1 MGLLLY
7 SSIFYQQGFSYLSP
21 TLFFGTI
28 IALLIVLTNKNIKFN
43 FELFLILSAPL
54 LLSVL
59 TSIIGLIFQNFDSY
73 YFFLSLTTLFH
84 HMVYITL
91 VVFLFSSLKKS
102 YSLFTLQSI
111 MLVLSFFGFLQLFQ
125 YQFNLNVFHLRA
137 THPAFAGH
145 MGEIF
150 GGDYSGATFRIS
162 GLFQEPGDLTMFLS
176 PLILLIYF
184 HYDFKRSFSLG
195 ILSVLLFNFS
205 RGLSGIVAMVCT
217 ILFINLNRLVNLRY
231 LMIIGFMLTL
241 FIFNYSERL
250 SYIIQGNDP
259 SFNMRFLT
267 ITSGIEY
274 IYQDGSDFFFGK
286 GLGSSAEINLNTG
299 DTSIKSDYIRILF
312 EQGLVGLSLYT
323 VYIMYILSFYR
334 HKKTFIAIFVYFLM
348 LGILG
353 DTMSL
358 FYRYIFLS
366 MAFLSI
372 SHRNI
377 EERSEK
383 EKNLIYSN

>member
-7 SSIFYQQGFSYLSP
+7 SSIFYQHGFSYLSP
-21 TLFFGTI
+21 MLFFGTI

-43 FELFLILSAPL
+43 FELFLILSLPL

-102 YSLFTLQSI
+102 YSLFTLQSA
-111 MLVLSFFGFLQLFQ
+111 MFLLGFFGFLQLFQ

-150 GGDYSGATFRIS
+150 GGDYSGTTFRIS

-195 ILSVLLFNFS
+195 IFSVLLFNFS
-205 RGLSGIVAMVCT
+205 RGLSGIVAMVST
-217 ILFINLNRLVNLRY
+217 ILFININRLLRLRY
-231 LMIIGFMLTL
+231 IMITGFMVTL

-250 SYIIQGNDP
+250 SYIVQGNDP

-299 DTSIKSDYIRILF
+299 DTSIKSDYVRILF
-312 EQGLVGLSLYT
+312 EQGVVGLSIYT

>member
-43 FELFLILSAPL
+43 FELFLILSLPL

-91 VVFLFSSLKKS
+91 FVFLFSSLKKS
-102 YSLFTLQSI
+102 YSLFTLQSA

-195 ILSVLLFNFS
+195 IISVLLFNFS

-323 VYIMYILSFYR
+323 VYVMYILSFYR

>member
-383 EKNLIYSN
+383 EVNKK

>member
-21 TLFFGTI
+21 ILFFGTI
-28 IALLIVLTNKNIKFN
+28 IAILIGLTNKNIKFN

-54 LLSVL
+54 LLSVF

-84 HMVYITL
+84 HLVYITL

-102 YSLFTLQSI
+102 YSLFTLQSA
-111 MLVLSFFGFLQLFQ
+111 MLVLGFFGFLQLFQ

-184 HYDFKRSFSLG
+184 HYDFKRSFSLA

-205 RGLSGIVAMVCT
+205 RGLSGIVAMVST
-217 ILFINLNRLVNLRY
+217 ILFININRLVRLRY
-231 LMIIGFMLTL
+231 LMIIGFILTF

-299 DTSIKSDYIRILF
+299 DTSIKSDYVRILF
-312 EQGLVGLSLYT
+312 EQGLVGLSIYT
-323 VYIMYILSFYR
+323 VYIMYVLSFYR
-334 HKKTFIAIFVYFLM
+334 HKKIFIAIFVYFLM

-372 SHRNI
+372 SHTNI

>member
-1 MGLLLY
+1 
-7 SSIFYQQGFSYLSP
+7 
-21 TLFFGTI
+21 
-28 IALLIVLTNKNIKFN
+28 
-43 FELFLILSAPL
+43 
-54 LLSVL
+54 
-59 TSIIGLIFQNFDSY
+59 
-73 YFFLSLTTLFH
+73 
-84 HMVYITL
+84 MVYITL
-91 VVFLFSSLKKS
+91 FVFLFSSLKKS
-102 YSLFTLQSI
+102 YSLFTLQSA

-195 ILSVLLFNFS
+195 IISVLLFNFS

-323 VYIMYILSFYR
+323 VYVMYILSFYR

>member
-91 VVFLFSSLKKS
+91 FVFLFSSLKKS
-102 YSLFTLQSI
+102 YSLFTLQSA

-195 ILSVLLFNFS
+195 IISVLLFNFS

-323 VYIMYILSFYR
+323 VYVMYILSFYR

>member
-1 MGLLLY
+1 
-7 SSIFYQQGFSYLSP
+7 
-21 TLFFGTI
+21 
-28 IALLIVLTNKNIKFN
+28 
-43 FELFLILSAPL
+43 
-54 LLSVL
+54 
-59 TSIIGLIFQNFDSY
+59 
-73 YFFLSLTTLFH
+73 
-84 HMVYITL
+84 
-91 VVFLFSSLKKS
+91 
-102 YSLFTLQSI
+102 
-111 MLVLSFFGFLQLFQ
+111 MLVLGFFGFLQLFQ

-184 HYDFKRSFSLG
+184 HYDFKRSFSLA

-205 RGLSGIVAMVCT
+205 RGLSGIVAMVST
-217 ILFINLNRLVNLRY
+217 ILFININRLVRLRY
-231 LMIIGFMLTL
+231 LMIIGFILTF

-299 DTSIKSDYIRILF
+299 DTSIKSDYVRILF
-312 EQGLVGLSLYT
+312 EQGLVGLSIYT
-323 VYIMYILSFYR
+323 VYIMYVLSFYR
-334 HKKTFIAIFVYFLM
+334 HKKIFIAIFVYFLM

-372 SHRNI
+372 SHTNI